1 MATSAPSTSRLGA
14 TSISNTSTS
23 LVSPGATT
31 DWTAA
36 TRAAQERVVALQAE
50 RAREANGID
59 RVKSFLNG
67 GIDRPAFRVG
77 QLDTELLDEELL
89 ELLKGQL
96 WGGLKYFRVRVSPS
110 IPGS

>member
-1 MATSAPSTSRLGA
+1 MATSAPSTSRLA
-14 TSISNTSTS
+14 TTISNTSTS
-23 LVSPGATT
+23 LVSPGVTT

-67 GIDRPAFRVG
+67 DIDRPAFRVG